1 MLTRHIV
8 RVVVVIAAVDAAALA
23 RVGARTLE
31 RARGARAGETR
42 RGVERASDEA
52 GALRSI
58 DARRGVREK
67 KFVRHTDVV
76 LGHARVPKGSGGCPV
91 VAITVTFPTLIIVVS
106 IVFFALHLVKV

>member
-52 GALRSI
+52 GVLRSI
-58 DARRGVREK
+58 DARRGVRK
-67 KFVRHTDVV
+67 KKLRATRMSFC
-76 LGHARVPKGSGGCPV
+76 GVP
-91 VAITVTFPTLIIVVS
+91 AITVTFPTLIVVS
-106 IVFFALHLVKV
+106 IVYFALHLVIKV